1 MPLEIVLMVL
11 VSSVLHPAWNVIL
24 KANPDPYL
32 GFTALMA
39 LLTLC
44 ALAHGV
50 YAGVDFALV
59 LTVLPLMAVS
69 VGGLLLYGLCLI
81 ATLQR
86 GDVSAYYPII
96 RASPVFIV
104 VFSVLFLGQT
114 YPWIVLL
121 GIALA
126 VAGGFLLLYKRGT
139 NFLEDPGTLGLAL
152 LAMSGTGIYSLAD
165 ARLMETISAQA
176 QMVVANGILVP
187 VYAALW
193 WRRRAGE
200 PVPRAPIRGFTPT
213 HLLVPGVL
221 AYLSYYLILLAYE
234 RGADVASVTTLR
246 QASIPISVALAGL
259 FLREGAM
266 VRRFCAAGLL
276 ALGLVVIALNG

>member
-1 MPLEIVLMVL
+1 M
-11 VSSVLHPAWNVIL
+11 
-24 KANPDPYL
+24 
-32 GFTALMA
+32 
-39 LLTLC
+39 
-44 ALAHGV
+44 
-50 YAGVDFALV
+50 
-59 LTVLPLMAVS
+59 
-69 VGGLLLYGLCLI
+69 
-81 ATLQR
+81 
-86 GDVSAYYPII
+86 SAYYPII
-96 RASPVFIV
+96 RSSPVFIV
-104 VFSVLFLGQT
+104 VFSVLFLSES
-114 YPWIVLL
+114 YPLVVLL

-165 ARLMETISAQA
+165 ARLMETLSAQA
-176 QMVVANGILVP
+176 QMTAANGILVP
-187 VYAALW
+187 VYAFLW
-193 WRRRAGE
+193 WRRQRAAG
-200 PVPRAPIRGFTPT
+200 PLQPAQLRGFTPT

-259 FLREGAM
+259 FLREGAI

-276 ALGLVVIALNG
+276 ALGLVIIALTG